1 MQTLLLLV
9 APALFAASIYVGLG
23 RIVRV
28 VGGKKRCFVKRR

>member
-1 MQTLLLLV
+1 MQMLLLLLT
-9 APALFAASIYVGLG
+9 PALFAATIYVGLG